1 LIIGLIGV
9 PILLIVLGT
18 VAKEFLASGIATGL
32 SKAEYDA
39 ALLAARGEAGF
50 WVNALLFLG
59 HPIVSLLIATLGA
72 LVFLGYFRKVDRAVL
87 MDVTTRSLGPAG
99 IIILITGAGGVFKKF
114 LGESGVSDAL
124 KQSFEGTGI
133 PVLLLAYVFAVL
145 VRVAQGSATVA
156 MVTAAGL
163 VASLTGGLSQPQLA
177 LVVVAIAAGASA
189 VSHVNDS
196 GFWMVGRYLRMT
208 EKQTLQT
215 WTIVSTIVSVVG
227 YGVAQLVWMFV

>member
-1 LIIGLIGV
+1 M
-9 PILLIVLGT
+9 
-18 VAKEFLASGIATGL
+18 AKEFLASGIATGL

-50 WVNALLFLG
+50 WVNALLFLV
-59 HPIVSLLIATLGA
+59 HPIVSLLFATLGA

-145 VRVAQGSATVA
+145 VRVAQGELGRREWEQQVEPQVFHLRITRVA
-156 MVTAAGL
+156 QELFMLMVVQAAAILQTQLL
-163 VASLTGGLSQPQLA
+163 VAVVYWALEPPVLRVLNSLARLGQ
-177 LVVVAIAAGASA
+177 
-189 VSHVNDS
+189 
-196 GFWMVGRYLRMT
+196 
-208 EKQTLQT
+208 
-215 WTIVSTIVSVVG
+215 
-227 YGVAQLVWMFV
+227 